1 MKEMT
6 GKEPKFNPT
15 QVIDILLRKW
25 FLLELEIGLL
35 ELDPDNEDNDSEFFD
50 VDLEMKCLSK
60 AH

>member
-1 MKEMT
+1 MT

-15 QVIDILLRKW
+15 QVVDILLRKW
-25 FLLELEIGLL
+25 FPLELEIGLL
-35 ELDPDNEDNDSEFFD
+35 ELEPDDEDDDSKFFD